1 MVFGR
6 LFGGELD
13 QIIWNGLPT
22 THSPHEVITT
32 TTANASSIV
41 QPGTVVI
48 LKNNQTLE
56 DIVAI
61 LNAGWTVV
69 LELGHPHFRNP
80 RTLEALKDYPATY
93 SVDSH
98 WIYSPKPLTPEL
110 AERLS

>member
-1 MVFGR
+1 MLV
-6 LFGGELD
+6 EL
-13 QIIWNGLPT
+13 L
-22 THSPHEVITT
+22 
-32 TTANASSIV
+32 
-41 QPGTVVI
+41 
-48 LKNNQTLE
+48 L
-56 DIVAI
+56 
-61 LNAGWTVV
+61 